1 MESYYAIN
9 TSQSL
14 YHPGVKGMRWGH
26 RRYQNEDG
34 SLTPAGREHYGRMN
48 DSINGMKTGK
58 SAHKISGA
66 ITAASYGV
74 NIARNTPAI
83 ASVKAGWGAALATGN
98 PVVIGATAAATA
110 LGVAGAYGINY
121 ATVRAGQH
129 AISGIRNKIHNKKL
143 TKYRAEKFGLKE
155 GTDDYSTRTK
165 IKSIKENPKRDTY
178 TVKSE
183 TKGSYFSSEGNG
195 SYTDKSKVTNRRYD
209 GSNVSSKTKR
219 TYYEDNG
226 AKETHV
232 KTYSNGM
239 LIKDKVTQNRQ
250 NIKDRINFSKEN
262 GIVDPNDNKKHYTI
276 DYKKARR
283 KRNV

>member
-14 YHPGVKGMRWGH
+14 YHHGVKGMRWGH

-34 SLTPAGREHYGRMN
+34 SLTPAGREHYGRIN
-48 DSINGMKTGK
+48 DSINDMKTGK

-66 ITAASYGV
+66 VTAASYGV

-83 ASVKAGWGAALATGN
+83 ASVKAGWTAALATGN
-98 PVVIGATAAATA
+98 PVIIGATAAATA

-129 AISGIRNKIHNKKL
+129 AIAGIRNKIHNKKL
-143 TKYRAEKFGLKE
+143 TQYRAGKFGLKK

-165 IKSIKENPKRDTY
+165 IKSIKENPKSDTY

-183 TKGSYFSSEGNG
+183 TKGSYFSSKGNG
-195 SYTDKSKVTNRRYD
+195 SYIDKSRVTNRRHD
-209 GSNVSSKTKR
+209 NSNVSSKSKR
-219 TYYEDNG
+219 TYYEANG

-232 KTYSNGM
+232 KTYKNGM
-239 LIKDKVTQNRQ
+239 LMNDKVTQNRQ
-250 NIKDRINFSKEN
+250 NIRDRINSSKET
-262 GIVDPNDNKKHYTI
+262 GIVDPNDNKRRYTI

-283 KRNV
+283 KRNA